1 MQTLLYNV
9 EKCRKGKNYMRLKEL
24 RKKEGISLK
33 ELGEILG
40 VAESTV
46 SLYENSKREASYS
59 ILHKAAEYFGV
70 SIDYLLSDRES
81 ADPSIPYQINIPIL
95 ETVSLCGNEIVCTF
109 SEENESINLGNCE
122 NHFYY
127 KMHDSSMA
135 PQIDVGD
142 ICLIKKVGEIE
153 SGDFAAVIYGD
164 NPVMLRRVIR
174 NSSATVLSP
183 LNPSFESII
192 VSDDEKITI
201 LGKLTQTI
209 KNW

>member
-1 MQTLLYNV
+1 MQ
-9 EKCRKGKNYMRLKEL
+9 LKEL
-24 RKKEGISLK
+24 RKKAGISLK

-59 ILHKAAEYFGV
+59 ILNKAAKYFGV
-70 SIDYLLSDRES
+70 SVDYLISDREVTNS
-81 ADPSIPYQINIPIL
+81 SIPYQINIPIL
-95 ETVSLCGNEIVCTF
+95 ESVSVCGNEIVCTF
-109 SEENESINLGNCE
+109 SEENESINLGSCE
-122 NHFYY
+122 NHFYF

-135 PQIDVGD
+135 PQIDIGD
-142 ICLIKKVGEIE
+142 ICLIKKVDLIE

-192 VSDDEKITI
+192 VGDNEKVTI